1 MGWRADI
8 DLNDNARKMV
18 ALFSFL
24 FLHRSSHRNKAPS
37 RKTILCF
44 TQERVAMS
52 YDLNIPWPCNNYNT
66 TPNAQQW
73 TDLKN
78 TIITN
83 LQLGVTHQAIN
94 FSIDESIKIPFNTP
108 DKINPISVTSILDE
122 LKPKFPTL
130 KLFTRVTLIVTDSS
144 KLQGVAKLQ
153 NHFDL
158 FAIQPTTEKALQL
171 TILNIECDLI
181 SLNLA
186 NRLPFFL
193 KFKAIGTGV
202 AKGIKFEI
210 NYSQLIT
217 GSLGYSSDV
226 SVNLIK
232 KNWFNNVLQL
242 IRSSRSRGLVV
253 SSGAQ
258 NPLQVRNA
266 NDILILLKT
275 LGLDSSKAR
284 SCILLNPEKALLS
297 ARLRIKSYKQVI
309 SIGNESLIGNTNED
323 LDKKHNATGYKRKF
337 SDTMTGLLLKKYKS
351 GYS

>member
-1 MGWRADI
+1 
-8 DLNDNARKMV
+8 
-18 ALFSFL
+18 
-24 FLHRSSHRNKAPS
+24 
-37 RKTILCF
+37 
-44 TQERVAMS
+44 MS

-66 TPNAQQW
+66 SPTPQQW

-83 LQLGVTHQAIN
+83 LELGITHQAIN
-94 FSIDESIKIPFNTP
+94 FTIDESVRIPFNTP
-108 DKINPISVTSILDE
+108 DKINPILIKQLTDE
-122 LKPKFPTL
+122 LSPNFPTL
-130 KLFTRVTLIVTDSS
+130 HLFSRITLIVNDSS

-158 FAIQPTTEKALQL
+158 FAIQPTNEKSLQL

-181 SLNLA
+181 SFNLCTK
-186 NRLPFFL
+186 LPFFL

-210 NYSQLIT
+210 NYSQLVSG
-217 GSLGYSSDV
+217 GSSGYVPSSSSSSDV
-226 SVNLIK
+226 SGNLIK

-258 NPLQVRNA
+258 NPLQVRNS
-266 NDILILLKT
+266 NDIMTLLKT
-275 LGLDSSKAR
+275 LGLNSAKAR
-284 SCILLNPEKALLS
+284 SCISMNPEKALLN

-309 SIGNESLIGNTNED
+309 SMGDGDLIGNESED
-323 LDKKHNATGYKRKF
+323 VDKKHDAAGYKRKYDESF
-337 SDTMTGLLLKKYKS
+337 TGKLLKKYKRDAA
-351 GYS
+351 

>member
-1 MGWRADI
+1 
-8 DLNDNARKMV
+8 
-18 ALFSFL
+18 
-24 FLHRSSHRNKAPS
+24 
-37 RKTILCF
+37 
-44 TQERVAMS
+44 MS

-232 KNWFNNVLQL
+232 KIGL
-242 IRSSRSRGLVV
+242 IMYY
-253 SSGAQ
+253 
-258 NPLQVRNA
+258 N
-266 NDILILLKT
+266 
-275 LGLDSSKAR
+275 
-284 SCILLNPEKALLS
+284 
-297 ARLRIKSYKQVI
+297 
-309 SIGNESLIGNTNED
+309 
-323 LDKKHNATGYKRKF
+323 
-337 SDTMTGLLLKKYKS
+337 
-351 GYS
+351 

>member
-1 MGWRADI
+1 
-8 DLNDNARKMV
+8 
-18 ALFSFL
+18 
-24 FLHRSSHRNKAPS
+24 
-37 RKTILCF
+37 
-44 TQERVAMS
+44 MS
-52 YDLNIPWPCNNYNT
+52 YDLNIPWPCNNYST
-66 TPNAQQW
+66 APTAQQW

-83 LQLGVTHQAIN
+83 LELGITHQAIN
-94 FSIDESIKIPFNTP
+94 FTIDESVKIPFNTP
-108 DKINPISVTSILDE
+108 DRINPINISALNDE
-122 LKPKFPTL
+122 LKPNFPTL
-130 KLFTRVTLIVTDSS
+130 NLFTRVTLIVNDSS

-158 FAIQPTTEKALQL
+158 FAIQPANEKALQS

-186 NRLPFFL
+186 NKLPFFL

-202 AKGIKFEI
+202 SKGIKFEI
-210 NYSQLIT
+210 NYSQLVSGT
-217 GSLGYSSDV
+217 SGYSSDV
-226 SVNLIK
+226 SGNLIK

-258 NPLQVRNA
+258 NPLQLRNS

-275 LGLDSSKAR
+275 LGLNSSKAK
-284 SCILLNPEKALLS
+284 SCITINPEKALVN

-309 SIGNESLIGNTNED
+309 SIGDRDLIDNKDENSA
-323 LDKKHNATGYKRKF
+323 KKHDASGYKRKHDETA
-337 SDTMTGLLLKKYKS
+337 SGSLLKKYKRDA
-351 GYS
+351 